1 METRK
6 GRRRH
11 HSCGMRHMSER
22 TSTQSPSNRNAAF
35 LHTTHSRLRV
45 HEKQSSLH
53 VHGMPLS
60 TRMLPTQNGS
70 SGPSHSISEVE
81 EVEVDVDVDVD
92 VEEDEDVDE
101 EVEVEVEVEV
111 EEDDDVDVELEV
123 DVDVDVDVVT
133 STQRRRKLPCPAS
146 R

>member
-70 SGPSHSISEVE
+70 SGSISGMSDVE
-81 EVEVDVDVDVD
+81 EVEVDEDVDVD
-92 VEEDEDVDE
+92 VEDDEDVEEDD
-101 EVEVEVEVEV
+101 EVEV
-111 EEDDDVDVELEV
+111 DDDVDVELEV
-123 DVDVDVDVVT
+123 EVDVDVDVVT
-133 STQRRRKLPCPAS
+133 STQRRRKLPCPSS